1 MHQKLLRL
9 AVLVP
14 FALLAALPPS
24 LAAAPAAPT
33 GLDEGIQDLTTQIVP
48 QVQKLGKKRI
58 AVVDFAQLDGQVSD
72 LGRYLAEELSGGLIQ
87 ADASLRVVDRQHL
100 ARIIAE
106 QKLSVVGV
114 TEPGSVQKLGQLA
127 GADVL
132 VTGSIV
138 GLEDRVRITAKLL
151 STATAQIIGAA
162 QTTVPDDGD
171 VRTLAPN
178 LSHGP
183 VASAPSRVTPSPARP
198 APGRGK
204 GALADVPVV
213 SGEPDLFDFAYVT
226 KPVTVG
232 GMVVK
237 GGLVVFPSNGHANVT
252 YDLGARYD
260 KFVATI
266 GVPDTT
272 PPSVRVVFRAFVDGQ
287 VAFPGRAVRAG
298 DPPVPVTISVT
309 GARTLLLDVEAEG
322 VPAGGQT
329 VVSAL
334 WGEPRLLSS
343 R

>member
-1 MHQKLLRL
+1 MLRL
-9 AVLVP
+9 AVLMP
-14 FALLAALPPS
+14 FVVLAVLPPR
-24 LAAAPAAPT
+24 LAAAPA
-33 GLDEGIQDLTTQIVP
+33 GLDEGIQDLTRQIVP

-72 LGRYLAEELSGGLIQ
+72 LGRYLAEALSAGLVL
-87 ADASLRVVDRQHL
+87 ADGSLRVVDRQHL

-127 GADVL
+127 GANVL

-138 GLEDRVRITAKLL
+138 GLDDRVRITAKLL
-151 STATAQIIGAA
+151 STTTAEIIGAA

-171 VRTLAPN
+171 IRTLAPN
-178 LSHGP
+178 LPHAP
-183 VASAPSRVTPSPARP
+183 VTSVPSRVAPSPA
-198 APGRGK
+198 
-204 GALADVPVV
+204 ALARRPGTLADLPVV
-213 SGEPDLFDFAYVT
+213 SAEPDLYDFSYVS

-232 GMVVK
+232 SRVVK

-252 YDLGARYD
+252 YDLGAKYD
-260 KFVATI
+260 AFVASI

-272 PPSVRVVFRAFVDGQ
+272 PASVRVVFRAFVDGR

-298 DPPVPVTISVT
+298 DPPVPVTIAVA
-309 GARTLLLDVEAEG
+309 GKRTLLLDVEADG
-322 VPAGGQT
+322 VPAGTQT

-334 WGEPRLLSS
+334 WGEPHLVSS